1 MERNQELDSGC
12 INLRVFIRHSTGHN
26 NLEFSVEIQ
35 ARVFLRMW
43 MVIKAIRLFFSVF
56 SSIVVL

>member
-12 INLRVFIRHSTGHN
+12 ISLLVFIRHSAGHN

-35 ARVFLRMW
+35 ARGFLRMW
-43 MVIKAIRLFFSVF
+43 MLIKAIRLFFSVF